1 VRKPCSAAW
10 WSTPSRNKLGPIG
23 KLGGYGGVGILLF
36 AGWAALSPQ
45 PMAWVYVALVGGFE
59 LWLLRRLRSLGAEP
73 VPSGTAPY
81 HFGPDEARLVQRYRF
96 YFTYPAVARDCSSV
110 LAAIGLSGLVLGLW
124 LTFKQA
130 FVPAALIGLNL
141 FAVTR
146 FTKVVA
152 PLLALRL
159 AASRG
164 DREALLMLEVHEPAW
179 AKIRAGN
186 EQERKMGP

>member
-1 VRKPCSAAW
+1 M
-10 WSTPSRNKLGPIG
+10 LGI
-23 KLGGYGGVGILLF
+23 
-36 AGWAALSPQ
+36 
-45 PMAWVYVALVGGFE
+45 
-59 LWLLRRLRSLGAEP
+59 
-73 VPSGTAPY
+73 
-81 HFGPDEARLVQRYRF
+81 
-96 YFTYPAVARDCSSV
+96 
-110 LAAIGLSGLVLGLW
+110 W

-152 PLLALRL
+152 PLVALRI

-186 EQERKMGP
+186 EAERKMAA

>member
-1 VRKPCSAAW
+1 
-10 WSTPSRNKLGPIG
+10 
-23 KLGGYGGVGILLF
+23 
-36 AGWAALSPQ
+36 
-45 PMAWVYVALVGGFE
+45 MAWVYAAMVGVFE
-59 LWLLRRLRSLGAEP
+59 FWLLQRIRRLGHEP
-73 VPSGTAPY
+73 VAADTAPY
-81 HFGPDEARLVQRYRF
+81 HFSADEARVVQRYRL
-96 YFTYPAVARDCSSV
+96 YFTYPTLARDCASILSA
-110 LAAIGLSGLVLGLW
+110 LGLSGLVLGLW

-152 PLLALRL
+152 PLVALRM

-164 DREALLMLEVHEPAW
+164 DRDALVMLEVHEPAW

-186 EQERKMGP
+186 EVERKMPA